1 MNVYADL
8 IDLIAPG
15 VTPEQIINFKPSEAA
30 QNRLS
35 ELLHKNRTTRLTAE
49 EDRELERF
57 KDMEHII
64 RMAKARARKYVQGQ

>member
-15 VTPEQIINFKPSEAA
+15 VTPEQIINFKPSAEA

-35 ELLHKNRTTRLTAE
+35 ELLHKNRTTRLTE
-49 EDRELERF
+49 EERELERF
-57 KDMEHII
+57 KEMEHII
-64 RMAKARARKYVQGQ
+64 RMAKARARKYV